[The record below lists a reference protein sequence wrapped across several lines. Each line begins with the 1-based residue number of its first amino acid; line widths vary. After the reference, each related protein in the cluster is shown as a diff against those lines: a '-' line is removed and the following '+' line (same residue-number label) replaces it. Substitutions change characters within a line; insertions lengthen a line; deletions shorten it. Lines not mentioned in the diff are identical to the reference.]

1 MVLEIKKEKIYCW
14 PAALLPSF
22 RFNDN
27 ATLLHEANVLLFEK
41 FHMTSVKNGQQVLDK
56 LQKEDYDLILMD
68 INMPVMD
75 GIQCTKAI
83 RALEDKAKAHVPII
97 AITGNYKNYT
107 LDDFKKVGI
116 NDYVQKPLDYDLLL
130 ATVKKYIMK

>member
-1 MVLEIKKEKIYCW
+1 MADQKRVLVAEDSSVIINLTK
-14 PAALLPSF
+14 
-22 RFNDN
+22 
-27 ATLLHEANVLLFEK
+27 NVLLFEK
-41 FHMTSVKNGQQVLDK
+41 FHITSVKNGKQVLDK

-75 GIQCTKAI
+75 GIECTKAI
-83 RALEDKAKAHVPII
+83 RAMDDNVKANVPII

-130 ATVKKYIMK
+130 ATVKKYTMK

>member
-1 MVLEIKKEKIYCW
+1 MAEQKRVLVAEDSSVIINLTK
-14 PAALLPSF
+14 
-22 RFNDN
+22 
-27 ATLLHEANVLLFEK
+27 NVLLFEK
-41 FHMTSVKNGQQVLDK
+41 FHITSVKNGQQVLDK

-75 GIQCTKAI
+75 GIECTKAI
-83 RALEDKAKAHVPII
+83 RALDDKLKANVPII

-130 ATVKKYIMK
+130 ATVKKFIMK

>member
-1 MVLEIKKEKIYCW
+1 MADQKRVLVAEDSSVIINLTK
-14 PAALLPSF
+14 
-22 RFNDN
+22 
-27 ATLLHEANVLLFEK
+27 NVLLFEK

-75 GIQCTKAI
+75 GIECTKAI
-83 RALEDKAKAHVPII
+83 RALEDKQKANIPII

-130 ATVKKYIMK
+130 ATVKKFIMK